1 MVVGSERA
9 GGGMIYGV
17 FAERPRERGTHTCS
31 ASGQEG
37 NLSGHGLP
45 ERKLLN
51 GRTENYAGR
60 DGTENGPGKKLI
72 RRGLRGGGRR

>member
-1 MVVGSERA
+1 
-9 GGGMIYGV
+9 MIYSV
-17 FAERPRERGTHTCS
+17 FTERPGERGTHTCS

-51 GRTENYAGR
+51 GRMENYVRR
-60 DGTENGPGKKLI
+60 DKVENGMGKKLI
-72 RRGLRGGGRR
+72 RRGL

>member
-1 MVVGSERA
+1 
-9 GGGMIYGV
+9 MIYSV

-51 GRTENYAGR
+51 GRMENYYDGR
-60 DGTENGPGKKLI
+60 RDAQRKMVQEKKLI
-72 RRGLRGGGRR
+72 RGSLWGVVLYGF